1 MLVQLH
7 VKNLAVIREEDVCF
21 HEGLNILTGETG
33 AGKSILLGSI
43 ELMLGAK
50 TDRTMVRKGAEYAL
64 AELTFAVKDKKT
76 LEKLEEDEIFP
87 EDGCIV
93 LSRKLTESRSVSR
106 INGMTVSASKM
117 AQVAMMLFELHGQED
132 NFRLRQNK
140 RQGEIID
147 AFAGE
152 KVSELRNRVRRSFR
166 EYNRIRKKLDEMSLD
181 RSERLRQLSLIRYEI
196 EDIEKAAPVP
206 GEDEELEK
214 IFSRQQNARKII
226 VDLKE
231 AYDLLSNER
240 GAESEIDLALGKL
253 EEAALLDEDISEIRD
268 RISEVSELLTDAARS
283 LNRYGD
289 RLSFSEEELFETT
302 QRLDEYNRL
311 KDRYGRTVEEVLKY
325 RDDRIEEEERLQNYE
340 EIRNQ
345 LEIAAQKAYEQLK
358 ADTKRLTQERT
369 LAAGEFSI
377 ALQKELAELNFASC
391 EFKVNISP
399 KEDYSEDGRDEI
411 EFLISLNPGEP
422 LRPLA
427 VTASGGELSRVMLGI
442 RTILAN
448 KDNVETVVFDE
459 IDTGISGRTAQKVAD
474 KLTRI
479 AANRQVLCITHL
491 PQIAAMADSHYI
503 INKDIVDGQSDTT
516 VREADDEESIL
527 ELARM
532 LGGKEITETVIRS
545 AREMKN
551 FNTTH

>member
-1 MLVQLH
+1 M
-7 VKNLAVIREEDVCF
+7 
-21 HEGLNILTGETG
+21 
-33 AGKSILLGSI
+33 
-43 ELMLGAK
+43 
-50 TDRTMVRKGAEYAL
+50 
-64 AELTFAVKDKKT
+64 
-76 LEKLEEDEIFP
+76 
-87 EDGCIV
+87 
-93 LSRKLTESRSVSR
+93 
-106 INGMTVSASKM
+106 
-117 AQVAMMLFELHGQED
+117 
-132 NFRLRQNK
+132 
-140 RQGEIID
+140 
-147 AFAGE
+147 
-152 KVSELRNRVRRSFR
+152 
-166 EYNRIRKKLDEMSLD
+166 
-181 RSERLRQLSLIRYEI
+181 
-196 EDIEKAAPVP
+196 
-206 GEDEELEK
+206 
-214 IFSRQQNARKII
+214 
-226 VDLKE
+226 DLKE

-325 RDDRIEEEERLQNYE
+325 RDDRIEEEEWLQYYE

>member
-50 TDRTMVRKGAEYAL
+50 TDRTMIRKGAEYAL

>member
-50 TDRTMVRKGAEYAL
+50 TDRTMIRKGAEYAL

-503 INKDIVDGQSDTT
+503 INKDLVDGQSDTT